1 MKNILNL
8 TFVIIGTLVGAGFAS
23 GQEIY
28 TFFFSYGIKG
38 IIGIIISS
46 IITGSII
53 YFCLEI
59 IRKNKIENYKD
70 FIDVIFNKNTS
81 NKNIKKIW
89 NIIINTFILITF
101 FIMIAGF
108 GAYFNQQYGLN
119 VILGSSILVVIT
131 YIILKKGTKGVIILN
146 EIIVPILIIFII
158 IIGITISKEID
169 FNNITNYIIR
179 TNNKNWLISSILY
192 SSYNSILLTPVL
204 ISMNK
209 IINKKEANQ
218 KIALLTIIITIILSL
233 IIYAVL
239 IKVDVNIEELEMPA
253 VYTISKMGIVLKEI
267 YGIILLSSI
276 ITTTI
281 SLINSFLQNVA
292 KNEKSYSQLTNI
304 LCITSLIISNLGFS
318 NLVNILYPIFGLLG
332 LIQIWKIVSKYYCK
346 KK

>member
-38 IIGIIISS
+38 ITGIIISS
-46 IITGSII
+46 VITGIII

-59 IRKNKIENYKD
+59 IRKNKIENYTD
-70 FIDVIFNKNTS
+70 FINIIFNKNIS
-81 NKNIKKIW
+81 NIKKLW

-101 FIMIAGF
+101 YIMIAGF

-119 VILGSSILVVIT
+119 VILGSIILVVLT
-131 YIILKKGTKGVIILN
+131 YVILKKGTKGVIILN
-146 EIIVPILIIFII
+146 EIIVPILIVFII
-158 IIGITISKEID
+158 IIGITISKELD
-169 FNNITNYIIR
+169 FSNITDYIIR

-209 IINKKEANQ
+209 IIDKKEGNQ

-292 KNEKSYSQLTNI
+292 KNEKSYTQLTNI
-304 LCITSLIISNLGFS
+304 LCITSLIISQLGFS
-318 NLVNILYPIFGLLG
+318 NLVNILYPIFGVLG

-346 KK
+346 KS

>member
-38 IIGIIISS
+38 ITGIIISS
-46 IITGSII
+46 VITGIII

-59 IRKNKIENYKD
+59 IRKNKIENYTD
-70 FIDVIFNKNTS
+70 FINIIFNKNIS
-81 NKNIKKIW
+81 NIKKIW

-101 FIMIAGF
+101 YIMIAGF

-119 VILGSSILVVIT
+119 VILGSIILVVLT
-131 YIILKKGTKGVIILN
+131 YVILKKGTKGVIILN
-146 EIIVPILIIFII
+146 EIIVPILIVFII
-158 IIGITISKEID
+158 IIGITISKELD
-169 FNNITNYIIR
+169 FSNITDYIIR

-209 IINKKEANQ
+209 IIDKKEGNQ

-292 KNEKSYSQLTNI
+292 KNEKSYTQLTNI
-304 LCITSLIISNLGFS
+304 LCITSLIISQLGFS
-318 NLVNILYPIFGLLG
+318 NLVNILYPIFGVLG

-346 KK
+346 KS